1 MIKDKQLKEKIGI
14 EIRQGILENRHSP
27 VYLGIGSNIGNRL
40 NNISKASYLLS
51 NFCEISKISNF
62 YETNSWPN
70 KNYRKYLNV
79 IIKCY
84 TNLNPILLLKNIK
97 IIEKKLGRVNK
108 IKNYPRTCDIDII
121 DFKGLKYH
129 KNNIDIPHPRLSE
142 RNFVLVPLYE
152 IEKTWKHPKS
162 NISIHN
168 LLKNLDLNSLRGIKF
183 F

>member
-1 MIKDKQLKEKIGI
+1 M
-14 EIRQGILENRHSP
+14 
-27 VYLGIGSNIGNRL
+27 GIGSNVGNRVK
-40 NNISKASYLLS
+40 NITKASNLLR
-51 NFCEISKISNF
+51 NICEVTKISNF

-79 IIKCY
+79 IVKCY

-97 IIEKKLGRVNK
+97 IIEKKLGRKNK

-129 KNNIDIPHPRLSE
+129 KNNIEIPHPRLSD

-168 LLKNLDLNSLRGIKF
+168 LLKNLDLNSLNGIKIF
-183 F
+183 

>member
-1 MIKDKQLKEKIGI
+1 M
-14 EIRQGILENRHSP
+14 
-27 VYLGIGSNIGNRL
+27 GIGSNVGNRVK
-40 NNISKASYLLS
+40 NIIKAYDLLR
-51 NFCEISKISNF
+51 NFSEVTKISNF

-70 KNYRKYLNV
+70 KNYRRYLNV
-79 IIKCY
+79 IVKCY

-97 IIEKKLGRVNK
+97 IIEKKLGRKNK

-121 DFKGLKYH
+121 DFKGLKYN
-129 KNNIDIPHPRLSE
+129 KNNIEIPHPRLTD

-168 LLKNLDLNSLRGIKF
+168 LLKNLDLNSLRGIKIF
-183 F
+183 